1 MKCEVCQRE
10 FHSPCSE
17 LVSVCSHCIARGSA
31 ARGSAARGTP
41 PEGEDGAKTQPV
53 LSKEPSDFVAK
64 GELAE
69 LFPEFEIGERLGA
82 GGMGVVFRARQ
93 KSLDRWVAIKILNP
107 KLLGDP
113 EFEERFEREA
123 KTMAMLG
130 HPNIVGIHDFGVRGP
145 YHFLVMEF
153 VEGRD
158 LQKLIQ
164 SGSLE
169 SVLAFSII
177 RQVCDGLY
185 HAHQKS
191 VVHRDIKPGNILVG
205 LDGVAKISDFGLAR
219 IVRPNPDVSLTI
231 TNTGMGTPAYIAP
244 EQLTDARSSD
254 ARSDIFALGVV
265 VYEMLTGNTPAGNFP
280 APTSRLPRRNHRLD
294 EAILR
299 AMDPD
304 PASRPADPREIS
316 RLIAESEATAPP
328 GQGAGKAVKQ
338 WPILLVSSLVL
349 ALAGAGWIG
358 AKRGQAILP
367 PSLVAPRAPAPPSL
381 DKLLPETGL
390 RGTEEFERMRRR
402 GGILRQ
408 WSEMPGILDIEAAAG
423 IDDLVFVEEGP
434 KIVLSWYAARSN
446 GEMVSSQPGL
456 NSRSDYRRVSHSF
469 LIEWPDRLVPSP
481 PHSGTQY
488 LPLLQPTP
496 RATYLTES
504 FVTDLAL
511 IATPEGRLAFAASDP
526 WVKSHPYVI
535 DRLEGL
541 QNVVAVESWGKH
553 YVVLTAEGKA
563 HSWSEIEG
571 YFESPEDARKLVQVA
586 AGAQHVLGLYED
598 GSVVTWRHPNNR
610 NPRIAPALIV
620 PPDLGPIIRVRSSG
634 LTNAAQRP
642 DGSWFAWG
650 DDEGRGLNDQVNS
663 IGPALDLETY
673 GVNNHS
679 GAKLLWIE
687 PRPSDSGAE
696 KRTPP
701 EKVDA
706 SPSLEKLLPKAGLRG
721 TDEYERMRRRGG
733 VLRRWSERPGMVE
746 IEAAAGIDDLVYVE
760 SAPNIAMSWYAARR
774 NGEMVSSQPGLGSR
788 RDYRRVSHSF
798 LIEWPD
804 RLVPSSPSSGRGF
817 IPLLEP
823 ITRASDLTQSYDVA
837 LFVTPEGRL
846 AFGATDSW
854 VKSHRYVLDR
864 LDGLEN
870 VVAVESWVREFAVL
884 TAEGKAHCWIEPNG
898 FFDPPEDER
907 RLVQVAAG
915 AHHLIGLYEDG
926 AVVTWCHPDSLK
938 HPRTSSAL
946 GVPPDLGPIIRVKSW
961 DFSNAVQRPD
971 GSWFAWGD
979 DEGRGLID
987 QVNAIGPA
995 LDFETFRVNLST
1007 GAKLI
1012 WIEPAPLSG
1021 ETAKQDASPP
1031 PGE

>member
-1 MKCEVCQRE
+1 MKCQVCQRE
-10 FHSPCSE
+10 FHSPYSE
-17 LVSVCSHCIARGSA
+17 LVSVCSHYIVRGWVAGNALTGDEDLAKNQA
-31 ARGSAARGTP
+31 APR
-41 PEGEDGAKTQPV
+41 
-53 LSKEPSDFVAK
+53 KEPTEFV
-64 GELAE
+64 GEEELAD

-93 KSLDRWVAIKILNP
+93 KSLDRSVAIKILNP

-130 HPNIVGIHDFGVRGP
+130 HPNIIGIHDFGVRGT

-158 LQKLIQ
+158 LQKMIRA
-164 SGSLE
+164 GALE

-177 RQVCDGLY
+177 RQVCEALH
-185 HAHQKS
+185 HAHKNG
-191 VVHRDIKPGNILVG
+191 VVHRDVKPGNILVG
-205 LDGVAKISDFGLAR
+205 RNGIAKIGDFGLAR
-219 IVRPNPDVSLTI
+219 IVRLDVDVSLTMM
-231 TNTGMGTPAYIAP
+231 NAGMGTPAYMAP

-265 VYEMLTGNTPAGNFP
+265 VYEMLTGRTPSGNFP
-280 APTSRLPRRNHRLD
+280 APTSRLPHRNHRLD

-316 RLIAESEATAPP
+316 RLIAESEGTAPT
-328 GQGAGKAVKQ
+328 GQEAGKAIKR
-338 WPILLVSSLVL
+338 WPILLVASLVL
-349 ALAGAGWIG
+349 ALAGTGWIWS
-358 AKRGQAILP
+358 KRGQAILA

-381 DKLLPETGL
+381 EKLLPKTGL

-408 WSEMPGILDIEAAAG
+408 WSEMPGILDVEAAAG
-423 IDDLVFVEEGP
+423 IDDLVFVKEGP
-434 KIVLSWYAARSN
+434 NIVLSWYAARSN

-456 NSRSDYRRVSHSF
+456 SSRSDYRSVSHSF

-481 PHSGTQY
+481 PHSARQY

-496 RATYLTES
+496 RATDLTES

-511 IATPEGRLAFAASDP
+511 IVTPEGRLAFAASDP
-526 WVKSHPYVI
+526 WVKSHRHVI
-535 DRLEGL
+535 DLLEGL
-541 QNVVAVESWGKH
+541 QNVVAVESWGLH

-563 HSWSEIEG
+563 HSWAEHLG

-586 AGAQHVLGLYED
+586 AGAAHVLGLYED
-598 GSVVTWRHPNNR
+598 GSVVTWHHPNNR
-610 NPRIAPALIV
+610 NPRMAPALIV

-634 LTNAAQRP
+634 LTNAVQRP

-650 DDEGRGLNDQVNS
+650 DDEGRGLNEQVNS

-673 GVNNHS
+673 GVNNTS

-696 KRTPP
+696 KRPPP
-701 EKVDA
+701 EKVVA
-706 SPSLEKLLPKAGLRG
+706 PPSLEKLLPKAGLRG

-733 VLRRWSERPGMVE
+733 ILRRWSERPGMVE
-746 IEAAAGIDDLVYVE
+746 IEAAEGIDDLVFVA

-788 RDYRRVSHSF
+788 SDYRRVSQSF
-798 LIEWPD
+798 FIEWPD
-804 RLVPSSPSSGRGF
+804 RLVPSSPPSEIRYL
-817 IPLLEP
+817 PLLEP
-823 ITRASDLTQSYDVA
+823 IACASDLTQSHDVA

-846 AFGATDSW
+846 AFGASDLW
-854 VKSHRYVLDR
+854 VKSHRYVFDR

-870 VVAVESWVREFAVL
+870 VVAVESWVRQFAVL

-898 FFDPPEDER
+898 FFESPEDAR
-907 RLVQVAAG
+907 KLVQVAAG
-915 AHHLIGLYEDG
+915 AQHVIGLYEDG

-938 HPRTSSAL
+938 NPRTSSAL
-946 GVPPDLGPIIRVKSW
+946 SVPPDLGPAIRVKSW

-979 DEGRGLID
+979 DDGRGLIK

-1012 WIEPAPLSG
+1012 WIEPATLF
-1021 ETAKQDASPP
+1021 D
-1031 PGE
+1031 